1 VLQQRAPKRVG
12 GRTARH
18 VSVPA
23 SAKGDTGVQV
33 RVRLAFLVAAFAFA
47 GCGSGTVPTPINSA
61 ISSGD
66 LAAFCQGTA
75 PSAADLQAAASA
87 LAAAAAGS
95 GFTMD
100 NAAARFDSALA
111 GLRGLSLTGEGASAR
126 DALVAQLEK
135 LKGELP
141 NPSADT
147 IRAASQ
153 AAVAFNTA
161 KSTFC
166 K

>member
-1 VLQQRAPKRVG
+1 
-12 GRTARH
+12 
-18 VSVPA
+18 
-23 SAKGDTGVQV
+23 VQV
-33 RVRLAFLVAAFAFA
+33 RVRLACLVAAFAFA
-47 GCGSGTVPTPINSA
+47 GCGSGTVPTPINDA

-66 LAAFCQGTA
+66 IAAFCQGSA
-75 PSAADLQAAASA
+75 PSAADLQAAGTA

-95 GFTMD
+95 GFTME
-100 NAAARFDSALA
+100 NAAARLDSAIA

-126 DALVAQLEK
+126 DALVVALEK
-135 LKGELP
+135 AKTELP

-153 AAVAFNTA
+153 AIVAFNTA
-161 KSTFC
+161 KTTFC

>member
-1 VLQQRAPKRVG
+1 
-12 GRTARH
+12 
-18 VSVPA
+18 
-23 SAKGDTGVQV
+23 VQV
-33 RVRLAFLVAAFAFA
+33 RVRLACLVATLAFA
-47 GCGSGTVPTPINSA
+47 GCGSGTVPTPINTA

-75 PSAADLQAAASA
+75 PSAADLQAAATA

-111 GLRGLSLTGEGASAR
+111 GLRGLSLTGEAATGR
-126 DALVAQLEK
+126 DTLVAALEK
-135 LKGELP
+135 AKAELP
-141 NPSADT
+141 NPSVDT

-161 KSTFC
+161 KATFC